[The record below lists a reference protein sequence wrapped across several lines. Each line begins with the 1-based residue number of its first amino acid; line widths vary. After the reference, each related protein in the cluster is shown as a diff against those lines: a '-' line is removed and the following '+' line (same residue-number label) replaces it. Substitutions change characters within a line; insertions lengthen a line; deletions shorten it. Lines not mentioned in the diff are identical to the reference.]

1 MEDGLRLE
9 KHSERGIKDKSKGKG
24 GEKFRQIA

>member
-9 KHSERGIKDKSKGKG
+9 KLVQRGIKKKINKKESKNSDK
-24 GEKFRQIA
+24 

>member
-9 KHSERGIKDKSKGKG
+9 KHSERGIKDKSKKK
-24 GEKFRQIA
+24 ESKNSDK